1 MQEETTKGDG
11 ERGMVTTSGKN
22 QISKALVNYFVRL
35 LYGSQYIVINDSER
49 IFPCKI
55 KKRNNKKKG
64 KCNIPK
70 YSRCYLFFFFLF

>member
-49 IFPCKI
+49 IFQ
-55 KKRNNKKKG
+55 NKKK
-64 KCNIPK
+64 K
-70 YSRCYLFFFFLF
+70 